1 MFREILVA
9 LKFSPAGL
17 HALDKGLRLA
27 RTHGARLHVFHAL
40 DYRLQS
46 LSSDNPELL
55 AYRDKVERRFEDEI
69 RPLLDGYADVFFDY
83 APADPAMEICKR
95 AKTGEYDLIV
105 LGCHQ
110 PLKSI
115 SMGRIDYVGMTILE
129 KAPCPVLLVPYS
141 D

>member
-1 MFREILVA
+1 MFRDILVA

-17 HALDKGLRLA
+17 HALVKGLHLA
-27 RTHGARLHVFHAL
+27 RTHGSRLHIFHAL
-40 DYRLQS
+40 DYRLQN
-46 LSSDNPELL
+46 LGSDHPELL
-55 AYRDKVERRFEDEI
+55 TCLEEIERRFEDEL
-69 RPLLDGYADVFFDY
+69 RPMMDGYTDVFFDY

-95 AKTGEYDLIV
+95 AKTGKTDLII

-110 PLKSI
+110 PLRTI